1 MFLTRMCLFLVSCV
15 ALVLPLEAGEKYR
28 ELGLTVDVPRNYE
41 EVPTQ
46 PGEQWVVLYYAEK
59 LPRTASQRRAVRP
72 SLSLVWIDW
81 VPDPEPPQA
90 ADVPPVPGAEPTTAD
105 AEETAPPPPPINSIE
120 RYLEQRQR
128 TYERGRAKTGRNRFG
143 FETSEYSLIPAPGMR
158 ANQEGW
164 VHVWKRADRTLALIG
179 FCHPDDREEC
189 QKTWRRVASKLRI
202 EEPEGS
208 DDRVLR
214 RFYESSRG
222 RKYRDPEFRIKAKQ
236 ALARG
241 WKAEDTPNFVVVSHT
256 KDEPLVRKICRD
268 IELLRLE
275 YMKRFPPA
283 GEIEAVSVVRVC
295 ANSEEY
301 KIYGGMPGSAGYWNS
316 RTEELVLYDA
326 RKVQKSGP
334 SDDSNTF
341 IVLYHEAFHQY
352 IHYSTGELPPHS
364 WFNEGTGDYFSG
376 AEIKNGKVRR
386 IGVNPWRLGTI
397 QRAISKGE
405 HVPWETIIRWEQ
417 KDYYRN
423 GGQNYAQ
430 GWSMIYFL
438 RTAPEVAEN
447 KRWAAI
453 LPTYFETLKAEY
465 GRELTQLGEDASG
478 QARAEAGKRAREQA
492 VTAAFRDVDLKR
504 LELTWAAY
512 TQSLEL

>member
-1 MFLTRMCLFLVSCV
+1 MSLLRVIVFVAGVT
-15 ALVLPLEAGEKYR
+15 ALVAPLRAGEKYR

-46 PGEQWVVLYYAEK
+46 PNEEWVVIYYAEK
-59 LPRTASQRRAVRP
+59 LPRKAADRRRVRP

-81 VPDPEPPQA
+81 MDDPVQPPA
-90 ADVPPVPGAEPTTAD
+90 EAEPVPG
-105 AEETAPPPPPINSIE
+105 EEGEEAVEEAAAPPPPINSIE

-128 TYERGRAKTGRNRFG
+128 GFELGRSKGGRERFG
-143 FETSEYSLIPAPGMR
+143 FETTEFLLIPAVGNRTP
-158 ANQEGW
+158 QEGW
-164 VHVWKRADRTLALIG
+164 VHAWKRADRTLALIG
-179 FCHPDDREEC
+179 FCHADDREEC
-189 QKTWRRVASKLRI
+189 VKTWQRVASKLRI

-208 DDRVLR
+208 DDRALR

-222 RKYRDPEFRIKAKQ
+222 RKYRDPEFRIRAKKS
-236 ALARG
+236 LARG

-256 KDEPLVRKICRD
+256 NDEPLVRKICRD
-268 IELLRLE
+268 IELMREE
-275 YMKRFPPA
+275 YIKRFPPA
-283 GEIEAVSVVRVC
+283 GEIKAVSVVRVC
-295 ANSEEY
+295 ANREEY
-301 KIYGGMPGSAGYWNS
+301 LTYGGMPGSAGYWNS
-316 RTEELVLYDA
+316 ATEELVLYDA
-326 RKVQKSGP
+326 RKVGKAGP

-364 WFNEGTGDYFSG
+364 WYNEGTGDYFSG
-376 AEIKNGKVRR
+376 AVVKNGKVRR

-397 QRAISKGE
+397 QRAIREGK

-417 KDYYRN
+417 RDYYRN

-438 RTAPEVAEN
+438 RTAPAVEDNE
-447 KRWAAI
+447 RWAAI
-453 LPTYFETLKAEY
+453 LPTYFDTLKAEY
-465 GRELTQLGEDASG
+465 GRELAELADDASH
-478 QARAEAGKRAREQA
+478 AVRSEAGKRARERA
-492 VTAAFRDVDLKR
+492 VEAAFLDVDLKR

-512 TQSLEL
+512 TKELELP